1 MGFKTLALGFKNA
14 AGQALQAFV
23 NDDTKQEVYALSSK
37 SRALNVA
44 ASAAIKASAGRVCRV
59 IVTTAGAAGAIHDC
73 ATVGGV
79 SAATLIAVIPAAVGV
94 YDFNVPCTAGI
105 TYIVGAAQV
114 VTVTYI

>member
-1 MGFKTLALGFKNA
+1 MSVKTLVLGFKKS

-23 NDDTKQEVYALSSK
+23 NDDTKQEVYSLSSK

-44 ASAAIKASAGRVCRV
+44 ASTAIKASAGRVCRV

-79 SAATLIAVIPAAVGV
+79 SAATLIAVIPATIGV
-94 YDFNVPCTAGI
+94 YDFDASCTAVI
-105 TYIVGAAQV
+105 TYSVGAAQV
-114 VTVTYI
+114 CTITYI